1 MITKET
7 ALISQAGA
15 EGSYDARRCNSVKD
29 ACERFLKKK
38 GLARTQ
44 MQNKDAIS
52 NRVEMTHKYKAKRAE
67 DAARLR
73 EIEAKNPIY

>member
-1 MITKET
+1 MTTKQT
-7 ALISQAGA
+7 GLAPQVGS

-44 MQNKDAIS
+44 GQNKDAIS
-52 NRVEMTHKYKAKRAE
+52 DRVEMQQKYKAQRVK

-73 EIEAKNPIY
+73 EIEANNPIY

>member
-1 MITKET
+1 MTTKET

-15 EGSYDARRCNSVKD
+15 EGSYDARRCNSVKN
-29 ACERFLKKK
+29 ACDEYLRKK

-44 MQNKDAIS
+44 GQNKDAIS
-52 NRVEMTHKYKAKRAE
+52 DRVEMQQKYKAQRVK

-73 EIEAKNPIY
+73 EIEANNPIY

>member
-1 MITKET
+1 MTTKET

-15 EGSYDARRCNSVKD
+15 EGSYDARRCNSVKN
-29 ACERFLKKK
+29 ACDEYLRKK

-44 MQNKDAIS
+44 MQNKDALFH
-52 NRVEMTHKYKAKRAE
+52 RGEMTHKYKAKRAE

-73 EIEAKNPIY
+73 EIEANNPIY